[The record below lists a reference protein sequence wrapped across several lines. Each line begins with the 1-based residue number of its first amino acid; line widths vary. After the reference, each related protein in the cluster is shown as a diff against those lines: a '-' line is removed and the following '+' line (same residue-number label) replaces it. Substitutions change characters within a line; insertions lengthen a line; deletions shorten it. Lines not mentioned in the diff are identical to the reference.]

1 MFNHLNVKLP
11 PISATTTDGVRLYET
26 PEGNKYP
33 SITTILSVRNKSGL
47 MEWRKRVGD
56 KTANYIAGKAAARG
70 TKVHHMC
77 EDYLNNMSINFPT
90 KWDKHKKNFLPYCL
104 FNQLK
109 SKVFANINNIHAQ
122 EAGLYSDKY
131 KVAGRVD
138 CIAEYNGV
146 LSIIDFKTSTKER
159 NDEWN
164 ENYYI
169 QCSAYAE
176 MYEERTGTEI
186 DQIVILCVTEDGTV
200 QEFVKEK
207 YDYLDALVET
217 AAEWR
222 KKNETPND
230 TNSSNISTSILDKF
244 SVSK

>member
-1 MFNHLNVKLP
+1 MFNHLNVELP
-11 PISATTTDGVRLYET
+11 TIKATTTDGVRLYET

-47 MEWRKRVGD
+47 MEWRKRVGE

-77 EDYLNNMSINFPT
+77 EDYLNN
-90 KWDKHKKNFLPYCL
+90 KNIDHHQKDFLPWCL
-104 FNQLK
+104 FTQLQK
-109 SKVFANINNIHAQ
+109 SLTKLDNIHAQ

-159 NDEWN
+159 NDDWN

-186 DQIVILCVTEDGTV
+186 EQIVILCVTEDGVV

-207 YDYLDALVET
+207 YDYLDSLVET
-217 AAEWR
+217 AEEWR
-222 KKNETPND
+222 NKNETPIIN
-230 TNSSNISTSILDKF
+230 NGGV
-244 SVSK
+244 SVNGLSDQR

>member
-1 MFNHLNVKLP
+1 MFNHLNVELP
-11 PISATTTDGVRLYET
+11 PITATTTDGMRLYET

-47 MEWRKRVGD
+47 TEWRKRVGND
-56 KTANYIAGKAAARG
+56 VANHIARTAAARG

-77 EDYLNNMSINFPT
+77 EDYLNNENI
-90 KWDKHKKNFLPYCL
+90 DHHKKNFLPFCL
-104 FNQLK
+104 FGQLK
-109 SKVFANINNIHAQ
+109 EKVLCNINNIHAQ

-159 NDEWN
+159 NEEWN

-186 DQIVILCVTEDGTV
+186 EQIVILCVTEDGTV
-200 QEFVKEK
+200 QEFVKDK
-207 YDYLDALVET
+207 YDYLDAITET
-217 AAEWR
+217 ATEWN
-222 KKNETPND
+222 KKNEI
-230 TNSSNISTSILDKF
+230 SNINISNVSVDSMSNSTIS
-244 SVSK
+244 